1 MSSSLW
7 TAHKGSR
14 KHRERTGEMSEL
26 KPGDKVRIRA
36 NPSRVGTLTDEYDG
50 PPNRRRVLV
59 RFNNGDEEFVLMG
72 SLEKV
77 TGETMRPFALL
88 QSGRYGRVRDLRGA
102 VTYYRLSGRL
112 ANLIYSLN
120 TTNTQFLAYQFK
132 PVLQFLDSP
141 CNGILIADEVGLGK
155 TIEAGL
161 IWTELCARID
171 AKRLLVVCPAMLRE
185 KWQDELLN
193 RFGIKAEIGDAET
206 VYQSVKKLF
215 RGEVQ
220 EVALI
225 ASIQGLRPPRGAAA
239 ERRTNGPTGK
249 LAAILEEKAFDEPI
263 FDMIIVDEAHY
274 LRNQETQTH
283 KLGRLLRPVCESL
296 VLLSATP
303 IQMKSDDLFSLL
315 NLLDE
320 DAFPYPHSFN
330 ETLQA
335 NVPIVE
341 LRDKLL
347 REPLSRK
354 EFVSGI
360 AKSISSRIFKDS
372 EQLQHLAD
380 NPPTEEE
387 LASYQG
393 RSLLAEKLDRVNPLT
408 KVIARTRK
416 RDVQEMRVV
425 RTAALIRAEMSPAE
439 LDFYGKVTSAVR
451 SFCLDEDISTGF
463 LLTIPQ
469 TQMASCMAAACRSW
483 LHRAGKKGAAASE
496 FSETAYE
503 AFGNGSGE
511 EDNGETKHL
520 GTLLS
525 LLVDVTRENSNY
537 EELRR
542 GDSKYGELL
551 KALKEY
557 WRENPGKKVVLFSFF
572 RGTLHYLHERLAE
585 DGVPA
590 VLVMG
595 GMDKQEAIRKFAH
608 PAGAD
613 LLLSSEVAAEGVDL
627 QFSSLLINYDL
638 PWNPMRIEQRIGR
651 IDRIGQEAERI
662 LIWNFLY
669 AGSIDE
675 RIYDRLLLRL
685 NIFEQALGSMEAIL
699 GEAIRELGYDLL
711 VHKLSEEEKNARI
724 DQTALA
730 IETLNRTQET
740 LEKEAAHLIAHGE
753 YIQNKVKAA
762 RELGRY
768 ITGAD
773 LSSYVRDYFTQEY
786 EGTRFIRKGD
796 DEQYEV
802 ELSVDAKLSLGAFVE
817 SNRLAGKTRILQE
830 HTPVILFR
838 NNVGE
843 KNYHA
848 EIVSQYHPLVRFV
861 SEELRAKGKA
871 GGYHPVSAIE
881 VQQGAV
887 PGIEPGAYVYAITRW
902 SVSGARDT
910 ERLEYSVTPLDSLMV
925 LDEVQA
931 ERLVNVAAMRG
942 ADWIKAQ
949 GVLDHEKVASL
960 YDDCLKD
967 LECRYENY
975 KNDIQRENN
984 DRIIL
989 MINTLERHRQAQGR
1003 KIEER
1008 IFEHVASKN
1017 IKRKNLIKAEEGK
1030 LKKLNRKIDE
1040 KIAMLNSKQ
1049 KIQSS
1054 EGVVSGGVILVC

>member
-1 MSSSLW
+1 MN
-7 TAHKGSR
+7 
-14 KHRERTGEMSEL
+14 EL

-59 RFNNGDEEFVLMG
+59 RFINGDEEFVLMG

-77 TGETMRPFALL
+77 IGETMRPFALL

-161 IWTELCARID
+161 IWTELCARMD
-171 AKRLLVVCPAMLRE
+171 AKRLLIVCPAMLRE

-206 VYQSVKKLF
+206 VFQSVKKLSH
-215 RGEVQ
+215 GELQ
-220 EVALI
+220 EAALI
-225 ASIQGLRPPRGAAA
+225 ASIQGLRPHRGAAIENRA
-239 ERRTNGPTGK
+239 NGPTGK

-263 FDMIIVDEAHY
+263 FDMIIIDEAHY

-283 KLGRLLRPVCESL
+283 RLGRLLRPVCESM

-303 IQMKSDDLFSLL
+303 IQMRSDDLFSLL

-320 DAFPYPHSFN
+320 DAFPYPYSFK
-330 ETLQA
+330 ETLEA

-341 LRDKLL
+341 LRDRLL
-347 REPLSRK
+347 REPLSRQ

-360 AKSISSRIFKDS
+360 AESIASRIFQDS

-380 NPPTEEE
+380 NPPTDEE
-387 LASYQG
+387 LSSYQG
-393 RSLLAEKLDRVNPLT
+393 RSILAEKLDRVNPLT

-416 RDVQEMRVV
+416 RDVQEMRVI
-425 RTAALIRAEMSPAE
+425 RSASLIRAEMSPAE
-439 LDFYGKVTSAVR
+439 LDFYGEVTSAVR
-451 SFCLDEDISTGF
+451 SFCLDMDISTGF

-483 LHRAGKKGAAASE
+483 LHRAGKKSAALDC
-496 FSETAYE
+496 SETAYE

-511 EDNGETKHL
+511 EGNGEAKHL
-520 GTLLS
+520 GALLS
-525 LLVDVTRENSNY
+525 LLIEVTRENSNY
-537 EELRR
+537 EELRN

-551 KALKEY
+551 KALKGY

-585 DGVPA
+585 DGVQA

-595 GMDKQEAIRKFAH
+595 GMDKQEAIRKFAQ
-608 PAGAD
+608 PTGAD
-613 LLLSSEVAAEGVDL
+613 ILLSSEVAAEGVDL

-699 GEAIRELGYDLL
+699 GETIRELGYDLL

-730 IETLNRTQET
+730 IETLNRTQEN

-762 RELGRY
+762 MELGRY

-773 LSSYVRDYFTQEY
+773 LSSYVRDYFTQQY
-786 EGTRFIRKGD
+786 EGTRFIKKGEE
-796 DEQYEV
+796 EQYEMD
-802 ELSVDAKLSLGAFVE
+802 LSVDAKIGLASFIQ

-861 SEELRAKGKA
+861 SEELRAMGKA

-887 PGIEPGAYVYAITRW
+887 PEIAPGVYVYAITRW

-910 ERLEYSVTPLDSLMV
+910 ERLEYSVAPLESQV
-925 LDEVQA
+925 ALDEVQA
-931 ERLVNVAAMRG
+931 EKLVNVAAMQG
-942 ADWIKAQ
+942 VDWIKAQ
-949 GVLDHEKVASL
+949 GVLEHEMVARL
-960 YDDCLKD
+960 YDDCLSD
-967 LECRYENY
+967 LECRYENF

-984 DRIIL
+984 DRINL
-989 MINTLERHRQAQGR
+989 MINTLERHRQAQAK
-1003 KIEER
+1003 KIEHR
-1008 IFEHVASKN
+1008 IFEHQISDN
-1017 IKRKNLIKAEEGK
+1017 IKRKNLIQAEKGK
-1030 LKKLNRKIDE
+1030 LNKLNRKIDE
-1040 KIAMLNSKQ
+1040 KISMLNSKQ

-1054 EGVVSGGVILVC
+1054 EGVVSGGVILIS